1 MELFLQY
8 TLMIAQTDKVIK
20 EIIDIMVS
28 SGGQI
33 AFLGLFF
40 FFNPDVHRLN
50 RNYSCTPEMAAC

>member
-1 MELFLQY
+1 
-8 TLMIAQTDKVIK
+8 MIAQTDKVIK
-20 EIIDIMVS
+20 EIIDSMVS

-40 FFNPDVHRLN
+40 FNPYVHRLN

>member
-1 MELFLQY
+1 
-8 TLMIAQTDKVIK
+8 MIAQTDKVIK
-20 EIIDIMVS
+20 EIIDSMVS

>member
-1 MELFLQY
+1 
-8 TLMIAQTDKVIK
+8 MIAQTDKVIK
-20 EIIDIMVS
+20 EIIDSMVS

-40 FFNPDVHRLN
+40 FPDVHRLN